1 MVAVLLAVALV
12 IAGVIFIVDMNRDRT
27 GNEKEDKT
35 VTVTLSDL
43 ETFDTIAD
51 KLVDA
56 GVVRYKFFYDLVCAR
71 YDFSKGFRSGDI
83 ELRTSMSYAE
93 IYEAITK

>member
-71 YDFSKGFRSGDI
+71 YDFS
-83 ELRTSMSYAE
+83 
-93 IYEAITK
+93 

>member
-1 MVAVLLAVALV
+1 MLLVAVLLAVALV

-27 GNEKEDKT
+27 GNEKRDKT

-56 GVVRYKFFYDLVCAR
+56 GVVRYKFFL
-71 YDFSKGFRSGDI
+71 
-83 ELRTSMSYAE
+83 
-93 IYEAITK
+93 